1 MMRGYAALERVNHNP
16 VYMDAF
22 CRNLDYGWR
31 NMRDASTGLVDSDW
45 SGTVK
50 DEKKWLLTQAAYSEM
65 LARAAYYR
73 KSNNH
78 QHQ

>member
-1 MMRGYAALERVNHNP
+1 
-16 VYMDAF
+16 
-22 CRNLDYGWR
+22 
-31 NMRDASTGLVDSDW
+31 MRDASTGLVDSDW

-73 KSNNH
+73 KSNNQ

>member
-1 MMRGYAALERVNHNP
+1 MPSAEILITDGETCVMHLP
-16 VYMDAF
+16 
-22 CRNLDYGWR
+22 
-31 NMRDASTGLVDSDW
+31 SLVDSDW

-73 KSNNH
+73 KSNNQ